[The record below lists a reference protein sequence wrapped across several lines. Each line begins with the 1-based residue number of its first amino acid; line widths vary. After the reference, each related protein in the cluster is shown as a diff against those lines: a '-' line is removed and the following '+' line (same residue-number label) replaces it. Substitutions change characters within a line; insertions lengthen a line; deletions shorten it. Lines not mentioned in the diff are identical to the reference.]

1 MAQEIDADD
10 RELHV
15 SQQKGPGE
23 AAAVEDEVRLAFAPA
38 WNGLA
43 IWTS

>member
-1 MAQEIDADD
+1 MAKEINADD
-10 RELHV
+10 WELHV
-15 SQQKGPGE
+15 SQQEGPGE
-23 AAAVEDEVRLAFAPA
+23 AAAVEDEVRLAVAPA